1 MSVATLPQKEI
12 RWTSRLIKRLRDRR
26 TQSEFAELL
35 RVAVEEVEFWESGQ
49 EAPNPEQ
56 LESLSELAEKEH
68 FLRDWKLAGSGVLRT
83 DLDEVLSQHRKEISQ
98 LIDCSVDR
106 LQE

>member
-35 RVAVEEVEFWESGQ
+35 GATVEEIELWESGQ
-49 EAPNPEQ
+49 AAPNSRQTEY
-56 LESLSELAEKEH
+56 LSEFAEKER
-68 FLRDWKLAGSGVLRT
+68 FLRNWKLAGSGVLRT
-83 DLDEVLSQHRKEISQ
+83 DLGEALSQNRREISQ
-98 LIDCSVDR
+98 LLDYRADK